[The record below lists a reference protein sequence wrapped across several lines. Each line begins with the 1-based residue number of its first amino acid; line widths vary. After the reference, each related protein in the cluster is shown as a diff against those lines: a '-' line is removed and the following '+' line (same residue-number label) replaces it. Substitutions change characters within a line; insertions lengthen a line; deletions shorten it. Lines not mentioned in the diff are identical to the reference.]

1 MILRLETEG
10 RVFHADSS
18 GVGSPATVVAVSDG
32 RIVDPAER
40 PDRIVRVETGRFYPG
55 LINAHDHLHRNH
67 YSRLGSPP
75 YADAYAWGAD
85 IHAQCAAEIARA
97 KLLDRRD
104 ALLFGA
110 LKNLLGGVTTVVHHD
125 VWEPAFDED
134 FPLRIAIVRTLHSL
148 GLEPPAALER
158 ARMLGSMFP
167 GNDLPLCIHLAE
179 GTNRRAANEIRELDV
194 TGLLDARL
202 LAVHAVGVDAP
213 GIARLCAAGAGVVW
227 CPTSN
232 RFLFGTT
239 APRELFESGID
250 ILLGTD
256 SLLTGDGTLLD
267 ELRAARQ
274 LGHLDDTRLLA
285 AVGEVSARRLNLPA
299 PSLEPGAPA
308 DVILVRTSLF
318 DARPADIGLVLVG
331 GRPVLADEEIARDV
345 GLAGE
350 PIIVGGVRKIVPPQ
364 LARAAQRAIALSG
377 AGVGSR
383 LEVAG

>member
-1 MILRLETEG
+1 MILRLEAEG
-10 RVFHADSS
+10 PVLNCDSP
-18 GVGSPATVVAVSDG
+18 GVGSPATVIAVSDG
-32 RIVDPAER
+32 RIVDPARR
-40 PDRIVRVETGRFYPG
+40 PDRIVRVESGRFYPG

-75 YADAYAWGAD
+75 YEDAYAWGAD
-85 IHAQCAAEIARA
+85 IHARCAAEIARA

-125 VWEPAFDED
+125 VWEPAFDGD

-148 GLEPPAALER
+148 GLEPPGALER
-158 ARMLGSMFP
+158 AGMFRT
-167 GNDLPLCIHLAE
+167 DLPLCIHMAE
-179 GTNRRAANEIRELDV
+179 GTNRRAANEVRQLDV

-213 GIARLCAAGAGVVW
+213 GIARLCAASAGAVW

-239 APRELFESGID
+239 APRELFDSGID

-274 LGHLDDTRLLA
+274 LGHIDDTRLLA
-285 AVGEVSARRLNLPA
+285 AVGEVPARRLNLPA

-308 DVILVRTSLF
+308 DVILARTSLF

-345 GLAGE
+345 GLIGQ
-350 PIIVGGVRKIVPPQ
+350 PVIVGGVRKIVPPQ
-364 LARAAQRAIALSG
+364 LARAAERAIALSG

-383 LEVAG
+383 LEVES